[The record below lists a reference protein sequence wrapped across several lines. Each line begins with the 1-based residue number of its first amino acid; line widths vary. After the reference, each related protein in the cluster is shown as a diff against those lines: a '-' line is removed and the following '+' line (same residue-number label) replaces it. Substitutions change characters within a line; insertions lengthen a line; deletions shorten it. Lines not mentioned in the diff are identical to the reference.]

1 MKYLNTLLISIS
13 MSASVVASDIVEH
26 GTHTNKIESESIAKT
41 IITANG
47 ERMVGVVIPP
57 HQITLAC
64 HYLSDM
70 VSAYNY
76 YEDST
81 IRKYASVV
89 VKLKQDRKCS
99 TIRVPSVAIKV
110 IDSRISVLAKEIR
123 YVHIYE
129 MRTILKETMYSV
141 FSTTAKLTRM

>member
-1 MKYLNTLLISIS
+1 MKYLNALLISIS

-26 GTHTNKIESESIAKT
+26 GTHTNKIESESIAKA
-41 IITANG
+41 IMTANG
-47 ERMVGVVIPP
+47 EGMLGVVIPP
-57 HQITLAC
+57 HRITLAC

-70 VSAYNY
+70 VSAYDY

-110 IDSRISVLAKEIR
+110 IDSRIAVLAKEIR

-129 MRTILKETMYSV
+129 MLTANKETMYTM
-141 FSTTAKLTRM
+141 FSSITKLARM